1 MSFQDGEKASIQ
13 KILNNRD
20 QENIGKRKTNDGN
33 S

>member
-13 KILNNRD
+13 ILNNRD